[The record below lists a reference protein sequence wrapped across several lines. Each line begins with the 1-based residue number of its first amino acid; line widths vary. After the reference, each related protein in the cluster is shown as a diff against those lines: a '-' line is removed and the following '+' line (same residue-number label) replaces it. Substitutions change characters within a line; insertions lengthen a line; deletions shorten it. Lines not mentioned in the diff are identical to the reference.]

1 MTTTTYTIWDLLQ
14 EVRDEAPID
23 HRFVEEIM
31 GRLRPGV
38 RDYEFCRAMERRTGV
53 PFLVCE
59 GAGVPMPGYTEAHL
73 LEHGGG
79 DGGWVYCQ
87 SWVESSPYDVVYA
100 HCVEEEGYAR
110 RAHCTWVDS
119 EQRWITD
126 YLYARQYTRC
136 TGCREV
142 FHGADMRWL
151 GHGEYCEGCYEAEA
165 EDEAEDEDEYD
176 GTIHSYGT
184 DVLDKLNWTW
194 QHADSEERLFGVEL
208 EMEFP
213 GAHPAEWAAYA
224 LDNIAGL
231 ARLAIWKSDGSLT
244 NGAELVTLPLPLR
257 EWQDRDN
264 PVYRLCDDTTFR
276 AKARSHNTTT
286 CGLHVHVTR
295 ATIPEPVIAK
305 LVVLFNEPSMAH
317 LTLMV
322 ARRPQSSGY
331 CVARRKRWVYSA
343 SDNKRQWNQDGR
355 YTPVNITD
363 GTIEFRLFKGTLRS
377 ETIMASV
384 EFCQASIDYCT
395 QHGAARMNGPDFQAW
410 LVAQPRKAYPALR
423 EYLIYRKMLSSRRQ
437 RDNTTPVVVSEPTQI

>member
-1 MTTTTYTIWDLLQ
+1 MTSTTYTIWDLLR
-14 EVRDEAPID
+14 EVRAEDNIN
-23 HRFVEEIM
+23 HRDVKKIL
-31 GRLRPGV
+31 GRLRPGA

-59 GAGVPMPGYTEAHL
+59 GSGVPMPGYTEAYM

-79 DGGWVYCQ
+79 DGDFYCQ
-87 SWVESSPYDVVYA
+87 SWVESFPYDVVYA
-100 HCVEEEGYAR
+100 HCEDDEGYALR
-110 RAHCTWVDS
+110 SHCAWVDS
-119 EQRWITD
+119 EERWITD
-126 YLYARQYTRC
+126 HLYEREYARC
-136 TGCREV
+136 DGCREV
-142 FHGADMRWL
+142 FHSDDMRWQ
-151 GHGEYCEGCYEAEA
+151 GDGDYCEGCYEAEA
-165 EDEAEDEDEYD
+165 EVEDEDD

-213 GAHPAEWAAYA
+213 GALPAEWAAYA
-224 LDNIAGL
+224 IGNIAGL
-231 ARLAIWKSDGSLT
+231 DRLAIWKSDGSLA

-264 PVYRLCDDTTFR
+264 PVYRLCDDSIFR
-276 AKARSHNTTT
+276 TKARSHDTST

-305 LVVLFNEPSMAH
+305 LVVLFNDPSMAH
-317 LTLMV
+317 LTLLI

-331 CVARRKRWVYSA
+331 CVARKKKWVFSA
-343 SDNKRQWNQDGR
+343 SCNKRQWNQDGR
-355 YTPVNITD
+355 YTPVNIAD
-363 GTIEFRLFKGTLRS
+363 NTIEFRLFKGTLRP

-395 QHGAARMNGPDFQAW
+395 QQGAARMNGPDFQAW

-423 EYLIYRKMLSSRRQ
+423 EYLIHRKMLSSRRQ
-437 RDNTTPVVVSEPTQI
+437 RDNTTPVVVSEPIQI